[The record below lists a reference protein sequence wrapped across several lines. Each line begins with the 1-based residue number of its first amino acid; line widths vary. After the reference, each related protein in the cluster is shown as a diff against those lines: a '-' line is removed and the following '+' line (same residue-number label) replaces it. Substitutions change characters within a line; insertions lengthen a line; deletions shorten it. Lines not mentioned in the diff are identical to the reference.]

1 MRRSLKGNGDA
12 GKRGKTRAT
21 GFAVLREART
31 TERAWFLPEK
41 IIGIQI

>member
-21 GFAVLREART
+21 